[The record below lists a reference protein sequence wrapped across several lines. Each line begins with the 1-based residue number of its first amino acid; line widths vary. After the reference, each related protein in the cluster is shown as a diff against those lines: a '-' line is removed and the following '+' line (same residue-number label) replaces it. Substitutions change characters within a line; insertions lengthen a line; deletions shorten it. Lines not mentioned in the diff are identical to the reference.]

1 VNAQAYVSSALKK
14 FQLGEDN
21 VESFYLSLGRIT
33 LISIGLLVLPLF
45 GQPVRAD
52 GIDFTCNT
60 GAGCGGTV
68 TQDGSNFSSTGGI
81 NLYNSTGQYSSI
93 VPFTLKFDTFT
104 GSITLTGTGIYAG
117 ENFVGNITNF
127 LSLGAS
133 TTDVA
138 MAAFW
143 GGLPSSIQA
152 LFGTTQGL
160 DTASVIYLT
169 GTGAAQSVDIVITPT
184 PEPAALALFGTGILW
199 CGGLLRRRNKTRS

>member
-1 VNAQAYVSSALKK
+1 MHRIILI
-14 FQLGEDN
+14 
-21 VESFYLSLGRIT
+21 SLG
-33 LISIGLLVLPLF
+33 LLLSSLF
-45 GQPVRAD
+45 GEMVRAD

-60 GAGCGGTV
+60 GATCGGTV
-68 TQDGSNFSSTGGI
+68 TQNGSNFSSTGGI
-81 NLYNSTGQYSSI
+81 NLFNSTGQYLSG
-93 VPFTLKFDTFT
+93 VPFTLNFDTST
-104 GSITLTGTGIYAG
+104 LSITLTGTGIYTG
-117 ENFVGNITNF
+117 EKFVGTILNF
-127 LSLGAS
+127 GSFGTS

-138 MAAFW
+138 LSAFW

-169 GTGAAQSVDIVITPT
+169 GTGGAQSVDVFITPT